1 MTPQSFYERLVRRI
15 FCVTAVIDLCPRE
28 VTFEYVSTDSSLC
41 QKTVSLAEARKLLSE
56 YVSFDTNGV
65 LNMTYEDL
73 LSVYK
78 DTYRKK
84 SFLLSCEVK
93 RNVLKKYIMSLYPAE
108 GEKKIYVTVSESESS
123 EKVLTFKSKK
133 TEVSFDMQK
142 IVYVGYGNHCVEF
155 YFSDSGCSRLFNVL
169 FCDIADVLL
178 QHKNFVRSYK
188 NCIVNMD
195 KVGHISNDCFIM
207 SDGSNIPIPKR
218 RCKDIMHTY
227 GEYMILKSNTL
238 ELD

>member
-15 FCVTAVIDLCPRE
+15 FGVTAVIDLCPRE

-84 SFLLSCEVK
+84 SFLLSCD
-93 RNVLKKYIMSLYPAE
+93 PAE